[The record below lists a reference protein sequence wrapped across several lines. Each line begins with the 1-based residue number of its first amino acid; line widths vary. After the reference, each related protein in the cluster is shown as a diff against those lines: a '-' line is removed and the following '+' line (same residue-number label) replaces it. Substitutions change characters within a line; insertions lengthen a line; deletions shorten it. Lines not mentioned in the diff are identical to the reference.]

1 MSVNAKK
8 KSLKSVLLE
17 DCSFN
22 RGSLKFVPEGGEI
35 LKYVGCDV
43 FHVKLTRDNSESP
56 WKVDQKMVRIMDI
69 SDWEPMSGT
78 YKVTYTDFTDTFTMR
93 MIPEGFQFEN
103 SEETNNMERF
113 VPLSIHF
120 TLTELD
126 MFYQRMKELFD
137 TKPSLPIEALK
148 KIQESKQEEQLGY
161 YHNVGLLIQNPEV
174 GICYVRIY
182 KITPI
187 VKIGKEWK
195 FSIQDKDGNVF
206 PIKIHEEKQEQCFY
220 LNGENLGDF
229 KIIDIVQ

>member
-1 MSVNAKK
+1 MSTTTKK

-17 DCSFN
+17 DCCFN

-35 LKYVGCDV
+35 LKYIGCDV
-43 FHVKLTRDNSESP
+43 FHIKLTRDNSESP
-56 WKVDQKMVRIMDI
+56 WKVDQKMVRILDI

-78 YKVTYTDFTDTFTMR
+78 YKTTYTDFTDTFEMR

-113 VPLSIHF
+113 VPMSIHF

-126 MFYQRMKELFD
+126 IFFKRLENLFKER
-137 TKPSLPIEALK
+137 PILPIEALK

-161 YHNVGLLIQNPEV
+161 FHNVALLIDNPEH

-182 KITPI
+182 KMTPL
-187 VKIGKEWK
+187 VKIDKEWK
-195 FSIQDKDGNVF
+195 FSVQDKDGNVI
-206 PIKIHEEKQEQCFY
+206 PLKIHEEKEVQNFY
-220 LNGENLGDF
+220 LNGENLGEF
-229 KIIDIVQ
+229 KIIDIV